1 MAGTASCQI
10 STGVLVPAD
19 AVDPQASLWGQ
30 EIDLFWED
38 LQAGAHFELGSHLV
52 SQDEII
58 AFAKQFD
65 PQPFHTD
72 PARARQ
78 SIFGGLIA
86 SGWHS
91 ASIWMRLYFDAVL
104 SHAASLGSPGVNQ
117 LEWLNPVHP
126 GDELTGSV
134 EAISARLSKS
144 RPERGLVELRGE
156 LRDQTGEVKVRL
168 TAWGL
173 FGRRPQQDPG

>member
-1 MAGTASCQI
+1 MADTGSCHI
-10 STGVLVPAD
+10 STGVPVPAD
-19 AVDPQASLWGQ
+19 AADPQALPWGEQ
-30 EIDLFWED
+30 IDLFWED
-38 LQAGAHFELGSHLV
+38 LQPGARFELGSHLV

-58 AFAKQFD
+58 AFARQFD

-72 PARARQ
+72 PQSARS

-104 SHAASLGSPGVNQ
+104 SHAASLGSPGVDE
-117 LEWLNPVHP
+117 LKWLNPVRP

-134 EAISARLSKS
+134 EAVAARLSKS
-144 RPERGLVELRGE
+144 RPERGLVQLRGE
-156 LRDQTGEVKVRL
+156 LRDQSGEVKMQM

-173 FGRRPQQDPG
+173 FGRRPQQEPS

>member
-1 MAGTASCQI
+1 M
-10 STGVLVPAD
+10 PAD
-19 AVDPQASLWGQ
+19 AVDPLGAHWGP

-38 LQAGAHFELGSHLV
+38 LQPGAHFELGSHLV
-52 SQDEII
+52 SQGEII
-58 AFAKQFD
+58 AFAKKFD

-72 PARARQ
+72 PAKAVQ

-104 SHAASLGSPGVNQ
+104 SHAASLGSPGVNE
-117 LEWLNPVHP
+117 LRWLNPVHP
-126 GDELTGSV
+126 GDQLTGSV

-156 LRDQTGEVKVRL
+156 LRDQTGEVKLRL

-173 FGRRPQQDPG
+173 FGRRSLQASG

>member
-1 MAGTASCQI
+1 M
-10 STGVLVPAD
+10 PAD
-19 AVDPQASLWGQ
+19 AVDLEASPWG
-30 EIDLFWED
+30 ERIDLFWED
-38 LQAGAHFELGSHLV
+38 LQPGARFEFGSHLV

-72 PARARQ
+72 PLTARQ

-91 ASIWMRLYFDAVL
+91 AAIWMRLYFDAVL
-104 SHAASLGSPGVNQ
+104 SHAASLGSPGVDE
-117 LEWLNPVHP
+117 LKWLNPVRA

-134 EAISARLSKS
+134 EAVAARLSKS
-144 RPERGLVELRGE
+144 RPERGLVQFRGE
-156 LRDQTGEVKVRL
+156 LRDKTGEVKMRL

-173 FGRRPQQDPG
+173 FARRPHHQPN

>member
-10 STGVLVPAD
+10 STGVFVSAD
-19 AVDPQASLWGQ
+19 AADPQASLWGP

-38 LQAGAHFELGSHLV
+38 LQPGAHFELGSHLV

-58 AFAKQFD
+58 AFAQQFD
-65 PQPFHTD
+65 PQPFHTN
-72 PARARQ
+72 PARARE
-78 SIFGGLIA
+78 SIFGRLIA

-104 SHAASLGSPGVNQ
+104 SHAASLGSPGVEELQ
-117 LEWLNPVHP
+117 WLSPVHP

-134 EAISARLSKS
+134 EAIAARLSKS
-144 RPERGLVELRGE
+144 RPERGLVQLRGE
-156 LRDQTGEVKVRL
+156 LRDQTGDVKMRL

-173 FGRRPQQDPG
+173 FGRHSQQDPG

>member
-1 MAGTASCQI
+1 MAGAASCQI

-19 AVDPQASLWGQ
+19 AVDPQASLWAQ

-38 LQAGAHFELGSHLV
+38 LQPGAHFELGSHLV

-58 AFAKQFD
+58 AFGKQFD

-72 PARARQ
+72 PVRARQ

-86 SGWHS
+86 SGWHT

-117 LEWLNPVHP
+117 LQWLSPVHP

-134 EAISARLSKS
+134 VAISARLSKS
-144 RPERGLVELRGE
+144 RPERGLVEVRGE

-173 FGRRPQQDPG
+173 FGRRSQQDPG